1 MNQPT
6 YGGSNEAMYPN
17 EYLYSREHEWIRVD
31 DDVCTLG
38 ITEFAQQEL
47 GEVVFVELPEIGQ
60 VFDANDELGTIE
72 SVKAVAEVYTPVAG
86 EIIEVNDAVVDDP
99 ELLNEDPHGE
109 GWLVKLRFSSAAD
122 LKSLM
127 NAEQYEEF
135 VQSGEA

>member
-1 MNQPT
+1 
-6 YGGSNEAMYPN
+6 MYPAD
-17 EYLYSREHEWIRVD
+17 YLYSREHEWVRVE
-31 DDVCTLG
+31 DDVVVLG

-60 VFDANDELGTIE
+60 VFDAHDELGTIE

-86 EIIEVNDAVVDDP
+86 EVVEANDAVVDDP

-109 GWLVKLRFSSAAD
+109 GWLLRIRFSSAAD
-122 LKSLM
+122 LKDLM
-127 NAEQYEEF
+127 NAEQYEEY

>member
-1 MNQPT
+1 
-6 YGGSNEAMYPN
+6 MYPTD
-17 EYLYSREHEWIRVD
+17 YLYSREHEWVRVD
-31 DDVCTLG
+31 DDVVVLG

-86 EIIEVNDAVVDDP
+86 EVVEVNDAVVDDP
-99 ELLNEDPHGE
+99 ELLNEDPQGE
-109 GWLVKLRFSSAAD
+109 GWLLKIRFSSAAD
-122 LKSLM
+122 LKDLM
-127 NAEQYEEF
+127 NAEKYEEY